1 MDNLNTNKDSFES
14 LMQGMFEGME
24 DNADSMVWQ
33 NIEATLKSSANRG
46 LAWWWW
52 NGAAAIIVI
61 AMFGLDVFDYNTT
74 YNPRFGAFAT
84 ASDVYLEDCSEENPI
99 FRTAEYNDNKG
110 VEKLISIA
118 VIDSNQTI
126 VDSDNSVIVSA
137 TNHSAV
143 PAQHHSIDKVYAA
156 INGADAN
163 PTDNRELLLKM
174 IKNQLS
180 RSWDTCLVAYRDE
193 DIIKVYDDSEVDWQE
208 WDNTSH
214 SDWGL
219 AANLGSSS
227 SSEQT
232 NNSFGTQSDGLATQE
247 NVVTMGVSDQR
258 SIQELTYLS
267 PFVIGFRGNWK
278 FAKRFSLEIG
288 LSYSL
293 LPSNGESHSGGVK
306 RMTRYTDHFI
316 GVPILLNLS
325 IIDRKRFGLYTSQ
338 GALVE
343 KGIASRSILTTYIG
357 NTEQSKQ
364 ITKTKAQGTQ
374 LGASFGIGA
383 EYRISKALG
392 IFIEPRVNSW
402 LVNVNVQENIRN
414 QQVIWPTLDLGVRLN
429 LK

>member
-137 TNHSAV
+137 TNHSAG

-193 DIIKVYDDSEVDWQE
+193 
-208 WDNTSH
+208 T
-214 SDWGL
+214 
-219 AANLGSSS
+219 
-227 SSEQT
+227 
-232 NNSFGTQSDGLATQE
+232 
-247 NVVTMGVSDQR
+247 
-258 SIQELTYLS
+258 
-267 PFVIGFRGNWK
+267 
-278 FAKRFSLEIG
+278 
-288 LSYSL
+288 
-293 LPSNGESHSGGVK
+293 
-306 RMTRYTDHFI
+306 
-316 GVPILLNLS
+316 
-325 IIDRKRFGLYTSQ
+325 
-338 GALVE
+338 
-343 KGIASRSILTTYIG
+343 
-357 NTEQSKQ
+357 
-364 ITKTKAQGTQ
+364 
-374 LGASFGIGA
+374 
-383 EYRISKALG
+383 
-392 IFIEPRVNSW
+392 
-402 LVNVNVQENIRN
+402 
-414 QQVIWPTLDLGVRLN
+414 
-429 LK
+429 